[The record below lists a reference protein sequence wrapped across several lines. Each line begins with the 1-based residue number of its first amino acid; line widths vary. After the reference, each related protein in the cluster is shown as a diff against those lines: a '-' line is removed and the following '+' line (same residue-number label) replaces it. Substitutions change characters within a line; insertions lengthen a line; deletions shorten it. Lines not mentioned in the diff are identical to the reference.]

1 MLQSLALGSTLLPT
15 RRIARVFVLLPSFR
29 NTCIP
34 RNREIGYSSTRFDSK
49 CRALPSRNVSRD
61 REIPITRSEESL
73 ISGQVLLEARR
84 EIFEDRLRR
93 VSGSG
98 IQRVGGKSARGLS
111 EIEQEGQASSS
122 KA

>member
-1 MLQSLALGSTLLPT
+1 MKSVIRP
-15 RRIARVFVLLPSFR
+15 P
-29 NTCIP
+29 
-34 RNREIGYSSTRFDSK
+34 DSI
-49 CRALPSRNVSRD
+49 RNVARFLRGILSRDRKSRD